1 MVLDGEY
8 DYTFKKLISAQ
19 CVKHRYSHYF
29 CPDIDEVSS
38 SRVGD
43 RSLSVFVSFHPSVR
57 PCVRPRPRSARTASV
72 EISERPANAPKAGE
86 HGLRGLLIFNGSQR

>member
-8 DYTFKKLISAQ
+8 EYTFKKLISAQ
-19 CVKHRYSHYF
+19 CVKHYNSHYF

-43 RSLSVFVSFHPSVR
+43 CSLSVFVSFHPSVR
-57 PCVRPRPRSARTASV
+57 PCVRPRPRSASV